1 MSITFNRPD
10 GLYLSAQA
18 TLSQLLEDEA
28 LPLFAA
34 GLLHTAVMTT
44 LNVER
49 STFNLSLAEAL
60 HHTTGPETY
69 PLLTA
74 LLALDAEVQ
83 ALTEEKRRVLPL
95 AGFLSYRASLP
106 PDKAP
111 LEAVRLP
118 PLNPGGRYAFAGGV
132 DKTCLAVR
140 LDLHETRRIA
150 GHVRLAVSSPIRP
163 PMRLHTVEDRLERQ
177 RVEAELI
184 EAAVAAR
191 GEALTP
197 AERVELVEMLK
208 SLTG

>member
-1 MSITFNRPD
+1 MSIIVNQPD
-10 GLYLSAQA
+10 GLYLSTQT

-28 LPLFAA
+28 LSLFAA

-49 STFNLSLAEAL
+49 STFNFSLAEAL
-60 HHTTGPETY
+60 HHTPGPETY

-83 ALTEEKRRVLPL
+83 ALTDEKRRVLPL

-118 PLNPGGRYAFAGGV
+118 PLNPGGRYAFVALE

-163 PMRLHTVEDRLERQ
+163 PMRLHAVEDRLERQ

-184 EAAVAAR
+184 EAAVAAG
-191 GEALTP
+191 GEDLTP
-197 AERVELVEMLK
+197 AERVEMVEMLK
-208 SLTG
+208 SLVG